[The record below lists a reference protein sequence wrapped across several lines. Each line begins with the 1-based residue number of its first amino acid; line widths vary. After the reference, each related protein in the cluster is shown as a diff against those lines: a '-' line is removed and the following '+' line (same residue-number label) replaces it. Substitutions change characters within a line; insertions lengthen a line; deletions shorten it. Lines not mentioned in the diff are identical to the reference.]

1 MEDAHAIVPSLDQ
14 GDSEEQSNAFFAVY
28 DGHGGDQ
35 VAKFAGRNVHK
46 RLLTEEAFR
55 QKHYEEALKRAFIG
69 TDEDFLAD
77 PNAKGS
83 SGCTAVA
90 ALVTNDNKIYVANA
104 GDSRS
109 VISVKGKVKPL
120 SFDHKPVDKAEKA
133 RIYAAGG
140 YIEDG
145 RVHVDDGHE
154 NKNLAMSRALGD
166 FICKNNRSLP
176 PEQQVVTAN
185 PDVTVHDITEE
196 DEFLIIACDG
206 IWDCLSSQQAVD
218 FVRLT
223 VSEGKELTEITE
235 MICDHCM
242 APDTS
247 CGLGMG
253 TDNMTVLIVAILGCR
268 TKEEWY
274 SWITDRVK
282 QNYGHATPTTLP
294 QLYSKN
300 RITSF
305 KARQAI
311 EEQARKKEKDSSV
324 DAVAVQFQSLG
335 RNIDG

>member
-1 MEDAHAIVPSLDQ
+1 
-14 GDSEEQSNAFFAVY
+14 
-28 DGHGGDQ
+28 
-35 VAKFAGRNVHK
+35 
-46 RLLTEEAFR
+46 
-55 QKHYEEALKRAFIG
+55 LKRAFIG

-120 SFDHKPVDKAEKA
+120 SFDHKPDDKAEKA

-335 RNIDG
+335 RNIDD